1 MRDDL
6 GRCLILLCSRRD
18 LPTLVLQN
26 ALGLF
31 SLTVQLMGPTTR
43 ILVECVM
50 RFIYIKAILQV
61 RIMFAA
67 HDEFMRVLTENQSSK
82 EIAVGGG
89 AQAQAVAGAPSSFSI
104 DEIEIVL
111 ESLADLLA
119 DLGFL
124 PSIFASFDCDP
135 SKGDIVQ
142 PLVKYLTSCMRY
154 TLVSEPAELNLSGLL
169 EVGGLIEQ
177 CYAQLS
183 FNLSRRDALKVA
195 SSSSGTGSASSRGY
209 DGPAD
214 DDNTKKQLDVKNLA
228 VKLRLTR
235 LAKGVLAEA
244 ALRFS
249 TKPQDGLKFLQA
261 KGVLPSPLTPASVA
275 KFLRIAPGL
284 PNECTGSFLGELGKD
299 NPSYEADG
307 KVFHREVLLCY
318 VRSFELKG
326 QTVLNC
332 MRIFLSAFRLP
343 GEAQQ
348 IDRILV
354 AFSEYCHAG
363 SIEGNSGLL
372 ENPEVTYLLTFS
384 MIMLNTDLHNPNVR
398 ADRKMTIAQFIKN
411 NSFYGAELNQTKN
424 IPKEYLEAVYES
436 LSQVPLRTE
445 RNDLNANITPE
456 MWMDLQLQA
465 TINTEKGLML
475 STSYTL
481 DMIRSMSKK
490 VTDGAKDAAAA
501 AVETDMH
508 ATGENSTSCPTA
520 DSDSHTDALSSS
532 SSSSL
537 SLSSDADKIADVAR
551 RLLTDSTT
559 PVDGETMSLCERFYG
574 MHWLVDE
581 DFLSC
586 TFQDFFG
593 VAVCPFFMHRFVVAP
608 SARTVGG
615 RQSAISSSPHEH
627 GAGAGAEGEAALA
640 SPEVVS
646 WRTRHASVRAL
657 GVGIDSSLL
666 LLGLLHSNG
675 MQAPLES
682 LVLLFAEI
690 VGITVEV
697 IASHSFL
704 SSDQNLLTTLLRMTS
719 DCLTQFVQFI
729 LTIPSLI
736 ISQDSMSHTI
746 LKALSLT
753 DFEVTEKVPDIAVT
767 PRSTSENKMKIA
779 NYRNSIGSNV
789 ENGGVKGQGGDT
801 MMEGLLTSIAARAAL
816 GTLLLVTHRHPS
828 YLGKA
833 SWRVIWMLLCMLRD
847 YSLLPSSMIVLDTE
861 GNGDTDLLPPAC
873 RDDFEAR
880 LLAADRRE
888 VDAQLRRLNMTNPS
902 TPNVKKS
909 SSLMSLQGEEKRS
922 EVKCDILSCLSNYN
936 APHSSP
942 PSHLN
947 SLPL

>member
-1 MRDDL
+1 
-6 GRCLILLCSRRD
+6 
-18 LPTLVLQN
+18 
-26 ALGLF
+26 
-31 SLTVQLMGPTTR
+31 MGPTTR
-43 ILVECVM
+43 ILVECFM

-89 AQAQAVAGAPSSFSI
+89 AQAQAVTGAPSSFSI
-104 DEIEIVL
+104 DELEIVL

-177 CYAQLS
+177 CYAQMS
-183 FNLSRRDALKVA
+183 FTLSRRDALKVA
-195 SSSSGTGSASSRGY
+195 SSSLGLGSASSRGY

-214 DDNTKKQLDVKNLA
+214 DDNTKKQLDLKNLA

-307 KVFHREVLLCY
+307 KAFHREVLLCY

-481 DMIRSMSKK
+481 DMIRSMSQK
-490 VTDGAKDAAAA
+490 VANGAKDA

-508 ATGENSTSCPTA
+508 ATGENSTSYPTA
-520 DSDSHTDALSSS
+520 DSDSHTDTLSSS
-532 SSSSL
+532 S
-537 SLSSDADKIADVAR
+537 SSDADKIADVAR
-551 RLLTDSTT
+551 RLLTDSST
-559 PVDGETMSLCERFYG
+559 PVDGVTMSLCERFYG

-627 GAGAGAEGEAALA
+627 GAGAGAEGETSLG
-640 SPEVVS
+640 SPDVVS

-697 IASHSFL
+697 IASHSLL
-704 SSDQNLLTTLLRMTS
+704 SSEQKSLTPLLCMTV
-719 DCLTQFVQFI
+719 DFLTQCVQFI
-729 LTIPSLI
+729 LIIPLLAL
-736 ISQDSMSHTI
+736 SQDNLSHTI

-767 PRSTSENKMKIA
+767 PRSTYENKMKIA

-828 YLGKA
+828 YLGRA
-833 SWRVIWMLLCMLRD
+833 SWRVIWMLLSMLRD

-888 VDAQLRRLNMTNPS
+888 VDAQLRRLNITNPS

-909 SSLMSLQGEEKRS
+909 SSLMSLQGEEKRR
-922 EVKCDILSCLSNYN
+922 EVKCHILSCPVCLIIMHHTHHPNPIFILCPCDRTRRGTVWN
-936 APHSSP
+936 GPG
-942 PSHLN
+942 
-947 SLPL
+947 